1 MMESVVGGAHFTGI
15 FLDYMDIQMRQNLKQ
30 AMGVILVLSSA
41 LLTACLGGSRP
52 VSGPVAEI
60 GRGSSTLTLEHHSLR
75 VPLAVGK
82 DGFARL
88 TGGRQLLGKI
98 DLGPIFAAEELPLTQ
113 AATRNIQLLI
123 HFGRF
128 YVVADGFRSVWE
140 LTPEA
145 GTSIAFFREIPL
157 VRDPDAPPLTD
168 VRISRFGPADSACV
182 RIDRAEGDTV
192 FIDVEGNT
200 QPNCP

>member
-1 MMESVVGGAHFTGI
+1 MRYKYV
-15 FLDYMDIQMRQNLKQ
+15 QMRQNLRLT
-30 AMGVILVLSSA
+30 MGATLVLGSA

-52 VSGPVAEI
+52 VSGPVEEI
-60 GRGSSTLTLEHHSLR
+60 GSGSSTLTLEHHSLR
-75 VPLAVGK
+75 VPLAVGR

-88 TGGRQLLGKI
+88 TGGQQLLGKI
-98 DLGPIFAAEELPLTQ
+98 DLGPIFAAEKLPLTPT
-113 AATRNIQLLI
+113 ATQNIQLLI

-145 GTSIAFFREIPL
+145 GTSIASFREIPL
-157 VRDPDAPPLTD
+157 VNDPDARPLMD

-182 RIDRAEGDTV
+182 RIDQTEGDTV
-192 FIDVEGNT
+192 FIDVEGNI